1 MILAIRFI
9 YSNNKQSNLK
19 KIFFLFEIVSDKQN
33 QLITIIFYQ
42 IFQKQFIFVNYLS
55 GQLTLIQMI
64 DRKQAKTSL
73 NSSFR
78 KVDDWVVKRKEKEI
92 QNDNY
97 ISKFVSDENDEIIFK
112 NAYKNFDEFVNNV
125 FSSDKSIKD
134 YLRGRNSD
142 QQKVYDSNFQK
153 GIQSRSQEH
162 QAALKKKMNF
172 NNSPQHSPLNG
183 YKNLHNTNLKKV
195 NNKSPQNNN
204 IISSTS
210 YGYFRDQNK
219 KENDFFSKTSH
230 LFKSNSKIQ
239 QNLLPK
245 VKVHKYNLQDSS
257 LKSPSKISKE
267 GSLKFINSSIKE
279 GSLKVNSKVTKEGSI
294 NNSPS
299 KPLPFIEL
307 EASKLIDMQMPD
319 ENSNMYDFLKEQGQN
334 IQQVE
339 NDIVNNHF
347 LSSKMLFQNSKE
359 VISNNSTTFLLQ
371 NSQRILGD
379 SEFISPPKRLFS
391 KHVYKQIYVNIYRLH
406 NLIKNESQKDVKFNL
421 RLPLSCIQILNMLYE
436 FTQDEIYKTLSQI
449 SQKYIFCYDSS
460 IINLLSNHLKI
471 SRIQLILLLFFNL
484 SSFIEI
490 DFQNKTYCFWELFNE
505 VCKIL
510 DSSNK
515 DNEILIQNLR
525 LQIQKQNEELSI
537 LQKENDLYKQNIE
550 NIQKKCED
558 QFANE
563 KTSILDQLQQKIK
576 ENQKLQDEMSLYK
589 KQIKTQEGIFMQNEA
604 EMKMFTKQLEN
615 EFSTSIQQMEK
626 NIFDLNNQNT
636 SYANKIIIM
645 QDSYAAQL
653 VSIRN
658 FRERIFD
665 LESKMGQIIEE
676 NSRLNARAGTNFYEL
691 TPRPSFTSL
700 DQILNTI
707 NNQDQQ
713 KKQVQTI
720 NFKLKSTQ
728 KKVHEKAKQI
738 QTYINGIKQS
748 YENKIQELSEQQQIS
763 NNQQDLKKKVKQ
775 KPKVVQK
782 DQKDIKDQQNSQ
794 QQRYKVNPYQATS
807 QISKMS
813 LGTESEEVLGRSA
826 VENDL
831 EKISSSNINKKP
843 THKDNSSINLPQKQ
857 IDFESLNHS

>member
-1 MILAIRFI
+1 
-9 YSNNKQSNLK
+9 
-19 KIFFLFEIVSDKQN
+19 
-33 QLITIIFYQ
+33 
-42 IFQKQFIFVNYLS
+42 
-55 GQLTLIQMI
+55 MI
-64 DRKQAKTSL
+64 DKKQAKTSL
-73 NSSFR
+73 NNSFR

-125 FSSDKSIKD
+125 FSSDKTIKD

-162 QAALKKKMNF
+162 QAALKKKINY
-172 NNSPQHSPLNG
+172 NNSPQHSPLHG
-183 YKNLHNTNLKKV
+183 YKNIRNTNLKKV
-195 NNKSPQNNN
+195 NNKSQLNNN

-245 VKVHKYNLQDSS
+245 VKVHKFNLQDSS

-279 GSLKVNSKVTKEGSI
+279 GSLKVNSKVIKEESI

-299 KPLPFIEL
+299 KALPFIEL
-307 EASKLIDMQMPD
+307 EASKLVDMKMPD

-347 LSSKMLFQNSKE
+347 LSSKMLFQNSNE

-379 SEFISPPKRLFS
+379 SQFISPHNRHFS
-391 KHVYKQIYVNIYRLH
+391 KDVYKQIYVNIYRLH

-460 IINLLSNHLKI
+460 IIDLLTNHLKI
-471 SRIQLILLLFFNL
+471 N
-484 SSFIEI
+484 
-490 DFQNKTYCFWELFNE
+490 FQNKTYCFWELFNE

-510 DSSNK
+510 GSSNK

-525 LQIQKQNEELSI
+525 QQIQKQKEELST
-537 LQKENDLYKQNIE
+537 LQKENEQYKQNIE
-550 NIQKKCED
+550 NIQKRCED
-558 QFANE
+558 QFASE
-563 KTSILDQLQQKIK
+563 KTSIQDQLQQKIK

-653 VSIRN
+653 VSIKN
-658 FRERIFD
+658 FREKIFD
-665 LESKMGQIIEE
+665 LEAKIGQIIEE

-700 DQILNTI
+700 DQILPTN
-707 NNQDQQ
+707 NNNNGNQDQQ

-728 KKVHEKAKQI
+728 KKVYEKAKQI

-748 YENKIQELSEQQQIS
+748 YENKIQELSEAHQIS
-763 NNQQDLKKKVKQ
+763 NNQQDLKKKIKQ
-775 KPKVVQK
+775 KPKALQK
-782 DQKDIKDQQNSQ
+782 DQKDIKDQSIQQ
-794 QQRYKVNPYQATS
+794 QQRHKVNPYQANS

-813 LGTESEEVLGRSA
+813 LGADSEEILGRSV
-826 VENDL
+826 VENDF
-831 EKISSSNINKKP
+831 EKVSSTNMNKKP
-843 THKDNSSINLPQKQ
+843 THKDNSSITLPQKQ
-857 IDFESLNHS
+857 LDFESLNHN

>member
-1 MILAIRFI
+1 
-9 YSNNKQSNLK
+9 
-19 KIFFLFEIVSDKQN
+19 
-33 QLITIIFYQ
+33 
-42 IFQKQFIFVNYLS
+42 
-55 GQLTLIQMI
+55 MI
-64 DRKQAKTSL
+64 DKKQAKTSL
-73 NSSFR
+73 NNSFR
-78 KVDDWVVKRKEKEI
+78 KVDDWVVRRKEKEI

-142 QQKVYDSNFQK
+142 QQKIYDSNFQK
-153 GIQSRSQEH
+153 GIQSRSQEN
-162 QAALKKKMNF
+162 QAALKKKINF
-172 NNSPQHSPLNG
+172 NNSPQHSPLHG
-183 YKNLHNTNLKKV
+183 YKNLRNNNLKKV

-245 VKVHKYNLQDSS
+245 VKVHKFNLQDSS

-279 GSLKVNSKVTKEGSI
+279 GSLKVNSKVIKEGSI

-299 KPLPFIEL
+299 KALPFIEL
-307 EASKLIDMQMPD
+307 EASKLIDMKMPD

-347 LSSKMLFQNSKE
+347 LSSKMLFQNSNE

-379 SEFISPPKRLFS
+379 SEFISPHKRLF
-391 KHVYKQIYVNIYRLH
+391 N
-406 NLIKNESQKDVKFNL
+406 
-421 RLPLSCIQILNMLYE
+421 
-436 FTQDEIYKTLSQI
+436 
-449 SQKYIFCYDSS
+449 
-460 IINLLSNHLKI
+460 
-471 SRIQLILLLFFNL
+471 
-484 SSFIEI
+484 
-490 DFQNKTYCFWELFNE
+490 FQNKTYCFWELFNE

-525 LQIQKQNEELSI
+525 QQIQKQKEELST
-537 LQKENDLYKQNIE
+537 LQKENEQFKQNIE
-550 NIQKKCED
+550 NIQKRCED
-558 QFANE
+558 QFSSE

-653 VSIRN
+653 VSIKN

-665 LESKMGQIIEE
+665 LEAKIGQIIEE

-700 DQILNTI
+700 DQILPTTN
-707 NNQDQQ
+707 NNNGNQDQQ

-763 NNQQDLKKKVKQ
+763 NNQQDLKKKIKQ
-775 KPKVVQK
+775 KPKVMQK
-782 DQKDIKDQQNSQ
+782 DQKDAKDQQNQQ
-794 QQRYKVNPYQATS
+794 QQRYKVNPYQANS

-813 LGTESEEVLGRSA
+813 LGADSEEILGRSA

-831 EKISSSNINKKP
+831 EKISGSNINKKP
-843 THKDNSSINLPQKQ
+843 THKDNSSITLPQKQ
-857 IDFESLNHS
+857 IDFESLNHN